1 MISIYHGSTIVN
13 YVHRLR
19 SYCDCCDV
27 RRLAF
32 LRIDT
37 KVIQFMYSLISL
49 KLVERSRNARQ
60 GIAIA
65 GRVELRNAKIESD
78 PVSLPL

>member
-1 MISIYHGSTIVN
+1 
-13 YVHRLR
+13 
-19 SYCDCCDV
+19 
-27 RRLAF
+27 
-32 LRIDT
+32 
-37 KVIQFMYSLISL
+37 MYSLISL